1 MTLNELTRRFPKA
14 SAAFIK
20 ANLSADSSAD
30 TIVERCP
37 SHEPLAKEEV
47 QRSTGASFLI
57 RVTSV
62 RKRLLDEDN
71 LCEKYH
77 VDLCR
82 YAGVLPDDAPG
93 TCRIETT
100 QRKAAKGEAEHSV
113 IEVYELCPIHLTN
126 LPTRMNNEKNK
137 TTNKQNQ

>member
-1 MTLNELTRRFPKA
+1 MTLADVIRERLPNASPDCLKVNADIQLDSPRTVAELECD
-14 SAAFIK
+14 SGDAA
-20 ANLSADSSAD
+20 LG
-30 TIVERCP
+30 
-37 SHEPLAKEEV
+37 EV
-47 QRSTGASFLI
+47 QVQKGTGRKFLV

-93 TCRIETT
+93 ETRIEVC
-100 QRKAAKGEAEHSV
+100 QEKAGKEAAEETK
-113 IEVYELCPIHLTN
+113 IEVFEISP
-126 LPTRMNNEKNK
+126 
-137 TTNKQNQ
+137 